1 MQFCKE
7 CDNKLFPTEEENKLW
22 NKCIDCGFKEEYN
35 ESVIDKKIYK
45 NKDTI
50 TNDNINKFLINDPT
64 IGHTIHKKCPNK
76 DCISVEKPELQEA
89 VFIQDPVTIK
99 LTYICVNCNTEWKY
113 S

>member
-7 CDNKLFPTEEENKLW
+7 CENKLFPIEEDNKLW
-22 NKCIDCGFKEEYN
+22 NKCIDCGFKEECIN
-35 ESVIDKKIYK
+35 SIIDKKIYK
-45 NKDTI
+45 NKGI
-50 TNDNINKFLINDPT
+50 IASDNIRFLIYDPT
-64 IGHTIHKKCPNK
+64 IPRTTQKICPNK
-76 DCISVEKPELQEA
+76 SCISVQKPELQEA